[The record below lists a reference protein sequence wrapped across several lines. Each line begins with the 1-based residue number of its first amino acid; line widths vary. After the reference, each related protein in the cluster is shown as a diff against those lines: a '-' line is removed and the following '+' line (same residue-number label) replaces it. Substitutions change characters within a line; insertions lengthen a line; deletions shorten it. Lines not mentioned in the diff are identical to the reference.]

1 MRIQGGP
8 IGGQYHGFIG
18 PDETED
24 YMGWPAGPRE
34 MIRPM
39 DDPRGL
45 GAYPWEHWD
54 KRVWGGTPLME
65 GDSVSDYV
73 YRGPAEV
80 RPRPNASGGVN
91 TVRAVQLA
99 RTAGFA
105 VAPGNYR
112 TLGAL
117 IPVDQ
122 PVHPVHPFPLISPD
136 TGPIHQV
143 CPAWGCG
150 GPPTW
155 MNPLDGGRAGLP
167 PPWAIGPVPVTQ
179 PISPAPSP
187 TVPQPPP
194 PTGPAPVNVV
204 PMGPPGSDGCAQ
216 GQYRDSAGNCTS
228 DWHNPY
234 SMYLPLDS
242 TPAPAPTVSANTC
255 PTGFLQDPNGN
266 CVTTCPAG
274 TVADSTGNCVAV
286 ATGTGITGWLGETT
300 SLFGYNIPNWGLGVG
315 FLGLWM
321 LMSRGGG
328 RRR

>member
-1 MRIQGGP
+1 
-8 IGGQYHGFIG
+8 
-18 PDETED
+18 
-24 YMGWPAGPRE
+24 
-34 MIRPM
+34 
-39 DDPRGL
+39 
-45 GAYPWEHWD
+45 
-54 KRVWGGTPLME
+54 ME

-73 YRGPAEV
+73 YRGPAEM

-91 TVRAVQLA
+91 TVRAVQLE

-112 TLGAL
+112 TLGAA
-117 IPVDQ
+117 PAPWWDQ
-122 PVHPVHPFPLISPD
+122 PISGPVQFGPPRFLGPPNPVHPFPIISPD
-136 TGPIHQV
+136 TGPIHQA

-150 GPPTW
+150 
-155 MNPLDGGRAGLP
+155 AP
-167 PPWAIGPVPVTQ
+167 PPWHMGPDASPPVV
-179 PISPAPSP
+179 SPAPAP

-216 GQYRDSAGNCTS
+216 GQYRDAAGNCTS

-274 TVADSTGNCVAV
+274 TVGDSSGNCVAV
-286 ATGTGITGWLGETT
+286 ATGGGITGWLGETT
-300 SLFGYNIPNWGLGVG
+300 NILGYNVPNWGLGVG
-315 FLGLWM
+315 FIALWAM
-321 LMSRGGG
+321 TSRGGG
-328 RRR
+328 SRRR